1 MFNLEKINRIRRL
14 EFIIITDS
22 TPLPDLDL
30 SPRLSSRHF
39 SIDDDGNAPSMS
51 DKRAVTDFDALLQ
64 QAKAGISK
72 TSSNERSKRHQ
83 K

>member
-1 MFNLEKINRIRRL
+1 MDEDV
-14 EFIIITDS
+14 E
-22 TPLPDLDL
+22 
-30 SPRLSSRHF
+30 
-39 SIDDDGNAPSMS
+39 GPSLG

-72 TSSNERSKRHQ
+72 NSSNERSKRQQ